1 MGYSTVF
8 SILIG
13 NPTFI
18 SLIYNNKDYDWNC
31 KSRMVLLD
39 GTITGIGTCD
49 QEGEFILDNKKD
61 KSFFSIFNKKK
72 SYIVAYNKDEVN
84 DGFILSDIVYKY
96 LKKHK
101 DFKKCI
107 KNKNLFNLLKLY
119 KPKTEM
125 NKYIGQQ
132 DVMIYNP
139 KDNDVNNKMTNTNKL
154 FFGYILDKDLW
165 KFKNPESKSKDGKQN
180 KKRIMKII
188 NNFIKFCCKNNSKNN
203 SNNNN
208 NNININS
215 KNNSKNNFKNKKLI
229 VKRYELKDDTSNKFW
244 TIKYNKNGD
253 FSTIYGKIGTN
264 GRESKIKKSSKE
276 EIKKLIDCK
285 IKKGYKIKI

>member
-8 SILIG
+8 SILIC
-13 NPTFI
+13 NPTVI
-18 SLIYNNKDYDWNC
+18 SNINNKDYDWNC
-31 KSRMVLLD
+31 KSRMILLD
-39 GTITGIGTCD
+39 GTITDIGTCD
-49 QEGEFILDNKKD
+49 QEGVFILDKKD
-61 KSFFSIFNKKK
+61 KSFFSIFSKKK
-72 SYIVAYNKDEVN
+72 SYRVAYNKNEVN

-107 KNKNLFNLLKLY
+107 KNKNLFNLLKSY

-139 KDNDVNNKMTNTNKL
+139 KDNNVNNKMTNKNKL

-165 KFKNPESKSKDGKQN
+165 KFKNPEYKSKDGIRN

-188 NNFIKFCCKNNSKNN
+188 NDFVKFCCKNNTSKNN
-203 SNNNN
+203 T
-208 NNININS
+208 S
-215 KNNSKNNFKNKKLI
+215 KNNNTNTNNSNTNNSKNKKLI
-229 VKRYELKDDTSNKFW
+229 VKRYELKDDKSNKFW
-244 TIKYNKNGD
+244 TIEYNKNGD

-264 GRESKIKKSSKE
+264 GRKSKIKKSSKE
-276 EIKKLIDCK
+276 EIKKLIDSK
-285 IKKGYKIKI
+285 VKKGYKLKR